1 MKSHANKITF
11 GEFKPGDI
19 PEHEEAE
26 VFFKGVSEG
35 FIRLTLAFNTSELEG
50 PVGPDTEAHPIGF
63 DVVFGEEE
71 DRQSFGL
78 NYDWSGSLDD
88 CLKAAKHYARE
99 VVRLGLDE
107 DEQVEAA
114 ERVRELYGVSC

>member
-19 PEHEEAE
+19 PECEEAE
-26 VFFKGVSEG
+26 VFFEGVSEG
-35 FIRLTLAFNTSELEG
+35 FIRLTLAFDTSELE
-50 PVGPDTEAHPIGF
+50 VGPDTEAHPFGF
-63 DVVFGEEE
+63 EVVFGEEE
-71 DRQSFGL
+71 DRRSFSL

-114 ERVRELYGVSC
+114 ERVRELYGVSR